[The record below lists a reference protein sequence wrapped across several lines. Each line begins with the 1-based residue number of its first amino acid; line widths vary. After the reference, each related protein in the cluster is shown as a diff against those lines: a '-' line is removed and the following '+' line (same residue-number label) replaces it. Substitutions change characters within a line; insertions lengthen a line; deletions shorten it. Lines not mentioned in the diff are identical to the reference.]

1 MRYLQRGELTEGE
14 KLLLGDLVLFMCDA
28 WDAIKEIRS
37 SKTSPPKARD
47 FHRLKLPDIGRL
59 AEATRKLFF
68 GKAVADVQY
77 SWAGTCRD
85 SDVSK
90 ISKSC
95 TLLGPHELGRTT
107 FRDPPWPCEIHINSE
122 LFVEMAEWSVEAVVM
137 NILGTMLHEQLH
149 VYCDRVICFGQCEGS
164 KRQRVLC
171 EYLHTQMYH
180 IPGWVLYK
188 GRKVEIF
195 TRGVEHG
202 PVFEAGLHELCE
214 TAIKLLE
221 SFQATLDPA
230 LRLKNIS
237 TIHTGAYVKMCRCE
251 DCKNCMLQHYP
262 DQIE

>member
-1 MRYLQRGELTEGE
+1 
-14 KLLLGDLVLFMCDA
+14 
-28 WDAIKEIRS
+28 
-37 SKTSPPKARD
+37 
-47 FHRLKLPDIGRL
+47 
-59 AEATRKLFF
+59 
-68 GKAVADVQY
+68 
-77 SWAGTCRD
+77 
-85 SDVSK
+85 
-90 ISKSC
+90 
-95 TLLGPHELGRTT
+95 
-107 FRDPPWPCEIHINSE
+107 
-122 LFVEMAEWSVEAVVM
+122 
-137 NILGTMLHEQLH
+137 
-149 VYCDRVICFGQCEGS
+149 
-164 KRQRVLC
+164 
-171 EYLHTQMYH
+171 MYH

-262 DQIE
+262 DQIEQMVRVLRQKPRVVPATRRDRRDRGAGAIV